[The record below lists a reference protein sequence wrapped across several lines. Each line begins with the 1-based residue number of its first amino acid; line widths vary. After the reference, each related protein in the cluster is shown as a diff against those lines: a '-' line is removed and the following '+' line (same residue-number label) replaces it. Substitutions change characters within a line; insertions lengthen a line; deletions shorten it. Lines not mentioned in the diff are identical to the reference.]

1 MKDSPMPVN
10 NELQY
15 SRLDNA
21 FAHFLAQR
29 TSFDKKQKKDFE
41 ILCAKLSCQQ
51 SQGHSCLEVNEA
63 EQQLIRASGLASAH
77 DLSPLILEHNRLYLH
92 RYWFYEKQ
100 LSLSILGRLSHTFP
114 NKDLEPLLNRYFIE
128 LIDETD
134 WQREAAKKAVT
145 QAFTIISGGPGTGKT
160 TTVVKIL
167 ALLQELA
174 AKQDSFL
181 HIALAAPTGKAAMR
195 LQESISLSKQTL
207 PCSETIKRHI
217 PETVSTLHR
226 LLGAQP
232 PSPYF
237 KHDSTH
243 PLVYDLIV
251 VDEASMVDLA
261 LMSKLLDALKPTAR
275 LILLGDKD
283 QLASVESGAVLA
295 DLTAALPKNTVELIK
310 SHRFQGEIKALAD
323 VVNNQ
328 DVDQAWHIIK
338 QGREQVSLLE
348 EDLIAYAAEQYTPY
362 LLDINNVDFKTI
374 FALFTR
380 FQILCSNRH
389 GGYGVTEINKRIEE
403 KLARQDKIK
412 INGQWYL
419 GRPVMV
425 TQNNAVMQLYNGDIG
440 LCLMDKVSGKHAVY
454 FLRPDGS
461 IKKVLPSRMP
471 MHETVFAMTIHK
483 SQGSEFDQCLCVLPD
498 EINPVLSKE
507 LIYTAITRAKIK
519 LKIRSSY
526 AVFRQALLQKV
537 ERTGGL
543 FEKLK

>member
-1 MKDSPMPVN
+1 
-10 NELQY
+10 
-15 SRLDNA
+15 
-21 FAHFLAQR
+21 
-29 TSFDKKQKKDFE
+29 
-41 ILCAKLSCQQ
+41 
-51 SQGHSCLEVNEA
+51 
-63 EQQLIRASGLASAH
+63 
-77 DLSPLILEHNRLYLH
+77 
-92 RYWFYEKQ
+92 
-100 LSLSILGRLSHTFP
+100 
-114 NKDLEPLLNRYFIE
+114 
-128 LIDETD
+128 
-134 WQREAAKKAVT
+134 
-145 QAFTIISGGPGTGKT
+145 
-160 TTVVKIL
+160 
-167 ALLQELA
+167 
-174 AKQDSFL
+174 
-181 HIALAAPTGKAAMR
+181 MR
-195 LQESISLSKQTL
+195 LQESIGLSKQTL
-207 PCSETIKRHI
+207 PCSETIKQHI

-261 LMSKLLDALKPTAR
+261 LMSKLLDAIKPTAR

-295 DLTAALPKNTVELIK
+295 DLTASLHKNTVELIK
-310 SHRFQGEIKALAD
+310 SHRFQGEIKSLAD
-323 VVNNQ
+323 AVNNQ
-328 DVDQAWHIIK
+328 DVDQAWHILEK
-338 QGREQVSLLE
+338 NQEQVSLLE

-362 LLDINNVDFKTI
+362 LLDINNNADFKTI
-374 FALFTR
+374 FAAFTQ

-412 INGQWYL
+412 INGQWYV

-440 LCLMDKVSGKHAVY
+440 LCLMDKVSGKHTVY